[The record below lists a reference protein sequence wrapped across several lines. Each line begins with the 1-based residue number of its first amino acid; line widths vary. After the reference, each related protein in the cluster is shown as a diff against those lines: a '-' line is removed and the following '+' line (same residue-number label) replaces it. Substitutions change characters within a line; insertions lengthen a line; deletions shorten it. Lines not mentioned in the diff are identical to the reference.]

1 MSQPDTEAPK
11 GPPLTQ
17 YRTHGDLVFT
27 SGQIGLLPDGAVPD
41 DFDAQAHLA
50 IQALKRQL
58 EAAGASFETTIKTT
72 VFITRHEDFGAMN
85 QIYTEYF
92 SHPWPARSTLV
103 TGLALPALLF
113 EIEAVAYRA

>member
-1 MSQPDTEAPK
+1 MNQAETEAPQ

-27 SGQIGLLPDGAVPD
+27 SGQIGLLPDGAIPE
-41 DFDAQAHLA
+41 DFGRQAHLA

-58 EAAGASFETTIKTT
+58 EAAGASLETTIKTT
-72 VFITRHEDFGAMN
+72 VFVTRHDDFAAMN

-92 SHPWPARSTLV
+92 HDPWPARSTVV
-103 TGLALPALLF
+103 TGLALPGLLF
-113 EIEAVAYRA
+113 EIEAVAHRG